1 METLNASDSLIF
13 VNHACNVG
21 ELQLQ
26 HTLSHEEC
34 PACEASLKGVMGR
47 DAELMRH
54 MHFPAAAQ
62 KWLPTRKLYLK
73 PRTYYMEEHHA
84 NTLSKFFGQIR
95 VIDIHLG
102 HLREYQKARLANTD
116 GKWKRKAGPSV
127 INHEISVLQK
137 LLKRTSRWKEFGEY
151 YEALPLPPYQP
162 RKVMTDTESERLFA
176 IASRNP
182 EFELAYLAAAL
193 SANTGAAGTEL
204 RNIRLE
210 NIFMTAKPAKFCV
223 ETATAKNGDRG
234 RMIPLN
240 ETAFRMMAQAIK
252 RANLLGS
259 YLPHHYLFPIRV
271 CKGKWDP
278 ERAASASW
286 LGKVFKKLREA
297 AGLPW
302 LTPHCLRH
310 QFITEML
317 ELGIE
322 ESVLMSITG
331 QTKIETLRH
340 YSHNRMVRQFAAVEV
355 LDRRNREDADRLG
368 GRRRNG

>member
-1 METLNASDSLIF
+1 ME
-13 VNHACNVG
+13 H
-21 ELQLQ
+21 
-26 HTLSHEEC
+26 
-34 PACEASLKGVMGR
+34 
-47 DAELMRH
+47 
-54 MHFPAAAQ
+54 
-62 KWLPTRKLYLK
+62 
-73 PRTYYMEEHHA
+73 HHA
-84 NTLSKFFGQIR
+84 NTLSKFFGKLRIE
-95 VIDIHLG
+95 DILLEHLG
-102 HLREYQKARLANTD
+102 QYQNARLGNAD
-116 GKWKRKAGPSV
+116 KLWKRKAGPSV
-127 INHEISVLQK
+127 INHELSVLQK
-137 LLKRTSRWKEFGEY
+137 LLKRTRRWKEFGDC
-151 YEALPLPPYQP
+151 YEALPLPAYQP
-162 RKVMTDTESERLFA
+162 RKVMTDAESDRLFL

-182 EFELAYLAAAL
+182 EFELAYLAASL

-210 NIFMTAKPAKFCV
+210 NIFMSAKPPKFCV

-240 ETAFRMMAQAIK
+240 ETAYRTMV
-252 RANLLGS
+252 RALQRASSLGS
-259 YLPHHYLFPIRV
+259 YLPQHYLFPIRV
-271 CKGKWDP
+271 CRGKWDP
-278 ERAASASW
+278 ERPASASW
-286 LGKVFKKLREA
+286 LGKQFKELRTA
-297 AGLPW
+297 AALPW

-310 QFITEML
+310 QFITVML